1 MATPA
6 EALALEQIRMHLL
19 EEFSTREIAFATDVE
34 NQSSSNITLSIS
46 NSLTLSDSLCSQ
58 SASNES
64 PISISDYSNNFSNF
78 SSSRSYFFEQNQ
90 VIDFTTQKALNSNNR
105 KPSLKIKFPA
115 VEKLEWIDVSES
127 TRKQHSGSEENR
139 HYRGVRQRPWG
150 KYAAEIRD
158 PKRRGS
164 RIWLGTFDT
173 AIEAAKAYDKAAFEL
188 RGSKAIVNFP
198 LEIQS
203 MEFRSCAP
211 MDVGRK
217 RSSGG
222 ERRRKKLHK

>member
-1 MATPA
+1 
-6 EALALEQIRMHLL
+6 
-19 EEFSTREIAFATDVE
+19 
-34 NQSSSNITLSIS
+34 
-46 NSLTLSDSLCSQ
+46 
-58 SASNES
+58 NES
-64 PISISDYSNNFSNF
+64 PISISDKSNNFSDF
-78 SSSRSYFFEQNQ
+78 PSSRSYFFEQNQ
-90 VIDFTTQKALNSNNR
+90 VIDFTIEKALNSNNR

-115 VEKLEWIDVSES
+115 VRKLEWIDVSES
-127 TRKQHSGSEENR
+127 ARKHLGSEENR

-164 RIWLGTFDT
+164 RTWLGTFGT
-173 AIEAAKAYDKAAFEL
+173 AIEAAKAYDKVAFEL

-211 MDVGRK
+211 MEVGRK

-222 ERRRKKLHK
+222 ERRRRKLH